1 MKAFHKASVCTEN
14 SQKGFGRDLYSWRIF
29 RIYSIFFSQS
39 SLKAPDNSSTWYS
52 CLQHGMREG
61 QASLVAKLLLVT
73 GHASAQ
79 TTNRLLQK
87 GCHRYLGSA
96 DCAWRAL
103 WTSILTPDRKQTWPN
118 PWEQG
123 SHPGGFLTLN
133 ALCGCPTIAY
143 SEGLGKE
150 RRLWPDVVVYINSGS
165 PTRNQLQISIEG
177 FFLSYTQAF
186 PSYTWYSFRNTR
198 SFYHGSPHK
207 DSG

>member
-1 MKAFHKASVCTEN
+1 MPSFIILYLWRLSRRLLYVRRTPKKALEE
-14 SQKGFGRDLYSWRIF
+14 
-29 RIYSIFFSQS
+29 IYIPEEYLEFTVFFFSQS

-52 CLQHGMREG
+52 CLQHGLREG

-73 GHASAQ
+73 GHASVQ

-103 WTSILTPDRKQTWPN
+103 WTSIFTPDRKQTRPN

-150 RRLWPDVVVYINSGS
+150 RLWPDVVVYINSGS

-186 PSYTWYSFRNTR
+186 PSYT
-198 SFYHGSPHK
+198 
-207 DSG
+207 